1 MLKIT
6 HPFGLFLPEFLNL
19 PYLCLSDFG
28 KQLCIVL
35 PEVVF
40 PASHTAFFLTGA

>member
-35 PEVVF
+35 KLYSQHPIL
-40 PASHTAFFLTGA
+40 HFF